1 MGKNKGRR
9 VDRSVEFTKRCEKEY
24 KKFKKRADPN
34 LLRAIESKVREIAAE
49 PKIGKELSRDFEG
62 YNSVRLDEYS
72 FRIVYFYDDQR
83 VIVHAIG
90 HRNRIYED
98 MSRRLS

>member
-1 MGKNKGRR
+1 M
-9 VDRSVEFTKRCEKEY
+9 
-24 KKFKKRADPN
+24 
-34 LLRAIESKVREIAAE
+34 LRAIESKMHEVARE

-62 YNSVRLDEYS
+62 YNVVRLDEYS
-72 FRIVYFYDDQR
+72 FRIVYSYDDRR